1 MRENIYFYFMR
12 TQILF
17 ILSLVLL
24 WFNTTTATLFGRQQ
38 QLVAAAHVR
47 AAHTCIDKER
57 QALLDFKAPI
67 HDPRNML
74 STWRHEEEDDCCQWL
89 GVTCNNQT
97 GHVTELDLSQYGFG
111 GEISLSLLNL
121 TYLNY
126 LDLFSNSFHGT
137 ISMFICS
144 IGSLTSL
151 TCIDLSE
158 NKFSGVIPESIGS
171 LTSLTYLDLSENN
184 FSGTIPREF
193 GNLTNLEYLYNNFSG
208 TIPMSI
214 GSLTKLTSL
223 SLSNNK
229 FQRQIGNLTN
239 LQYLH
244 FKFPRKCVYRVE
256 NLDWLSSLSSLEE
269 LKMDGTSLAKA
280 NNWVNVIIGLQNLS
294 TLSLVGCDLSHVMHP
309 YSSSVNSSSSI
320 NYLYLQKNNLNSP
333 MYSWLCPLFGK
344 NLGYLV
350 ISGNTFDGNLS
361 DFLNTL
367 STSATTLEI
376 LDASSN
382 QFTGSLSDEIQNFSF
397 LKTLNLSLN
406 QLNGTISDKLWQLPN
421 LQTLYLSSSSL
432 TGAISENM
440 LNLSQSIQFIDFSS
454 NKLGPRFPK
463 WIQTLK
469 NLIYLDLSNNSIS
482 DTVSTEYWNRW
493 KSSQLSYLDL
503 SFNNISGKLPKSL
516 SNHDLYFID
525 LSFNCFYGPIPAFP
539 AGISFLDLSR
549 NKFHGG
555 LSFLCQLYENLEF
568 LDISRNTITGQL
580 PDCFRNLTYL
590 KVLNLGHNI
599 LSGRIPPSIGYLG
612 QLETLCLYNNSFSGE
627 LPLNLKN
634 CTKLSLLDLGANILY
649 GNIPV
654 WIGKNMSRL
663 YALSLKSNNLFG
675 TIPSQICQL
684 ESLHILDLSFN
695 NLHGTIPPSVNNLT
709 SMVQKGT
716 FLEQNK
722 HHYHSIINSLDLVD
736 NSYIDHMLI
745 EWQGKVNEFSSILGL
760 LKAIDLS
767 SNNLTG
773 QIPNEVTNL
782 HGLLVL
788 DLSNNSL
795 VGGIPR
801 NIGHMTELLTLNL
814 SRNMFSGEMPSSMCD
829 MYSLNDLDVSFNNL
843 SGRVPTS
850 TQLQSFEPTRFIGNA
865 GLCGLPTTKKCP
877 GDEYLGVPN
886 VVKSES
892 DGYSTDETQR
902 WFYVGGATG
911 FATGFCI
918 DLELIANAEALNK
931 YNQVMNFLLRVKRA
945 KFVLDEARRWVWKPT
960 LCSDGTVSTNN
971 ARCEK
976 EVDRIK
982 KQFDDCTAFFL
993 RLSLCPTGIS
1003 VSHSSF
1009 ILFLNFNKFP
1019 STMSQTVVLKVGMSC
1034 CGCVGGAWGM
1044 KRVLAMEGV
1053 DVETFDIDLEN
1064 QKVTVKGNVQPDAV
1078 LQTVSKTGKKTEFW
1092 PAEGSSATA

>member
-1 MRENIYFYFMR
+1 
-12 TQILF
+12 
-17 ILSLVLL
+17 
-24 WFNTTTATLFGRQQ
+24 
-38 QLVAAAHVR
+38 
-47 AAHTCIDKER
+47 
-57 QALLDFKAPI
+57 
-67 HDPRNML
+67 
-74 STWRHEEEDDCCQWL
+74 
-89 GVTCNNQT
+89 
-97 GHVTELDLSQYGFG
+97 
-111 GEISLSLLNL
+111 
-121 TYLNY
+121 
-126 LDLFSNSFHGT
+126 
-137 ISMFICS
+137 
-144 IGSLTSL
+144 
-151 TCIDLSE
+151 
-158 NKFSGVIPESIGS
+158 
-171 LTSLTYLDLSENN
+171 
-184 FSGTIPREF
+184 
-193 GNLTNLEYLYNNFSG
+193 
-208 TIPMSI
+208 
-214 GSLTKLTSL
+214 
-223 SLSNNK
+223 
-229 FQRQIGNLTN
+229 
-239 LQYLH
+239 
-244 FKFPRKCVYRVE
+244 
-256 NLDWLSSLSSLEE
+256 
-269 LKMDGTSLAKA
+269 
-280 NNWVNVIIGLQNLS
+280 
-294 TLSLVGCDLSHVMHP
+294 
-309 YSSSVNSSSSI
+309 
-320 NYLYLQKNNLNSP
+320 

-344 NLGYLV
+344 KLERLL
-350 ISGNTFDGNLS
+350 ISRNKFDGNLS

-421 LQTLYLSSSSL
+421 LQELYLSYNSL
-432 TGAISENM
+432 TAENM

-516 SNHDLYFID
+516 SNHSLHLVD

-549 NKFHGG
+549 NKFDGG
-555 LSFLCQLYENLEF
+555 LSFLCQLYGYLES
-568 LDISRNTITGQL
+568 LDISNNTLTGQL
-580 PDCFRNLTYL
+580 PDCFQNLTDL
-590 KVLNLGHNI
+590 KVLNLGHNN

-684 ESLHILDLSFN
+684 ESLQILDLSFN
-695 NLHGTIPPSVNNLT
+695 NLHGTIPPCVNNLT

-722 HHYHSIINSLDLVD
+722 RHYFHFID
-736 NSYIDHMLI
+736 NSYIDHLLI

-795 VGGIPR
+795 VGEIPR

-814 SRNMFSGEMPSSMCD
+814 SRNMFSGEMPSSMSD
-829 MYSLNDLDVSFNNL
+829 MHSLNDLDVSFNNL

-850 TQLQSFEPTRFIGNA
+850 TQLQSFEPTRFTGNA
-865 GLCGLPTTKKCP
+865 GLCGLPTTKECP
-877 GDEYLGVPN
+877 RDEHLGVPH

-892 DGYSTDETQR
+892 DGYSTDETRR

-911 FATGFCI
+911 FATGFWIVCSV
-918 DLELIANAEALNK
+918 LLLNR
-931 YNQVMNFLLRVKRA
+931 QG
-945 KFVLDEARRWVWKPT
+945 RR
-960 LCSDGTVSTNN
+960 
-971 ARCEK
+971 
-976 EVDRIK
+976 
-982 KQFDDCTAFFL
+982 AFFHFHD
-993 RLSLCPTGIS
+993 S
-1003 VSHSSF
+1003 V
-1009 ILFLNFNKFP
+1009 KDW
-1019 STMSQTVVLKVGMSC
+1019 VY
-1034 CGCVGGAWGM
+1034 
-1044 KRVLAMEGV
+1044 
-1053 DVETFDIDLEN
+1053 
-1064 QKVTVKGNVQPDAV
+1064 VTVAV
-1078 LQTVSKTGKKTEFW
+1078 FIAKWRRV
-1092 PAEGSSATA
+1092 ARA